1 MQIGGPAG
9 AFIVIVYGIVER
21 YGLANLLIATI
32 LSGVLLLAMGALKL
46 GALVR
51 YIPVSIVIG
60 FTNGIAVL
68 IGLSQMKDLL
78 GLKIAKMPADFF
90 SQPGVLAAH
99 WREVNPLALLVGG
112 ACRLLVVRPAQLRP
126 A

>member
-9 AFIVIVYGIVER
+9 AFIVIVYGIVQR
-21 YGLANLLIATI
+21 YGVANCCRDDAGRRAAVPARLAR
-32 LSGVLLLAMGALKL
+32 L

-68 IGLSQMKDLL
+68 IVLSQLKDLL
-78 GLKIAKMPADFF
+78 GLQIGKVPADFF
-90 SQPGVLAAH
+90 ARVHAIATHLHGFDP
-99 WREVNPLALLVGG
+99 
-112 ACRLLVVRPAQLRP
+112 
-126 A
+126 